1 MEQYICKIASLEE
14 IKYIRLNQNNMNIVP
29 SKVIIDNE
37 NLSKQDIEKFIIDDD
52 NYCFVGIL
60 DDKIVAFLYG
70 YGMLRP
76 DGKSMFYIHSVDVF
90 EDYQNN
96 GIGTNLIDY
105 VLNYVKKENKYYK
118 FFVLTENDN
127 IRACKVYQK
136 FANKEEQVIF
146 SKYLKK
152 G

>member
-1 MEQYICKIASLEE
+1 MEE

-29 SKVIIDNE
+29 SKIIIENK
-37 NLSKQDIEKFIIDDD
+37 NLSRQDIEKFIIDDD

-60 DDKIVAFLYG
+60 EDKIVAFLYG

-96 GIGTNLIDY
+96 GIGTKLIDY
-105 VLNYVKKENKYYK
+105 VLNYVKNENKYYK
-118 FFVLTENDN
+118 FFVLSENDN
-127 IRACKVYQK
+127 IRVCKVYQK
-136 FANKEEQVIF
+136 FANKEEQVLF
-146 SKYLKK
+146 SRYLKE